1 MALTCLR
8 LVSPVNSFGRKC
20 PNCALLSAVGRKIL
34 QRVNFMVARKKL
46 NCRQLRFQLSN
57 FISFTK
63 KQLSGLK
70 QLRIADKK
78 RVTSQLTELKWEV
91 RNDDVFDR
99 FKDFITHQLIRDW
112 TKYDTNKAK
121 EMLKPV
127 RNMLENSEAFKI
139 NIFPL
144 NYDLIFE
151 EIFNS
156 STSKILDNG
165 FSEKN
170 ISDAVHNGGCLFIDR
185 GLFFLGCCRSYNKG

>member
-1 MALTCLR
+1 LTCLR

-20 PNCALLSAVGRKIL
+20 ANCALMSAVGRKIL

-185 GLFFLGCCRSYNKG
+185 GLFFLGCCRSYSKG